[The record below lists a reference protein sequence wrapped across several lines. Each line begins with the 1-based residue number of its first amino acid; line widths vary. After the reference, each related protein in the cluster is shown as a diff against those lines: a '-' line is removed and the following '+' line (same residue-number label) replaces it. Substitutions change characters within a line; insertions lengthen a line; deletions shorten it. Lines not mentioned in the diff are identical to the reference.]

1 MTGSTAVI
9 YVRASTG
16 EQVSSC
22 EQQVRECTE
31 KAKQLGLKVLQV
43 YKDAGIS
50 GARHDRPAYQQM
62 LTAAGNKEFGTLLL
76 WKQSRLGRDQPE
88 VERAMRRLE
97 FHGLRIVTLD
107 GYDTNASTLKNRKL
121 IRVVKGAMDEAY
133 LDDLRDDTLRG
144 QTDQYLKGFWCG
156 GRPYGY
162 KLVEVT
168 SKTEKD
174 VYGRWKRIGSRLEID
189 KEQAK
194 IVREIFER
202 YAHGASPQ
210 RIAADLNAREVPSP
224 GSTWNRKARRCAG
237 WARSGI
243 WQMLRNPLYS
253 GTYYW
258 KKTQW
263 IKPEGGRRVAQ
274 LRKRDEWMSRPAPE
288 LAIVKPG
295 VWKLVQVRL
304 SVNTD
309 KPKDKRLQSG
319 GRAVYLLS
327 GLLRCGECGA
337 HFVLDSATHY
347 RCGSVVDGKAC
358 DNDIR
363 VRRDVA
369 EEVILRPVVN
379 VLLGMDVI
387 AEMVKEMRGY
397 YAERMAELRAMR
409 ATVPAEVEDLDRRIT
424 RLRDRL
430 KAGDP
435 DLAADELAAII
446 QKAEAKRAEL
456 LAAQPEA
463 KRMDKVLHALPA
475 AAEQYRQQIT
485 KGLQGNP
492 TEAGRA
498 RIAVRKLLGDQIN
511 LLPAKGGK
519 HLVAH
524 LEFQRAA
531 LVAGAVG
538 SVGSGGRI

>member
-1 MTGSTAVI
+1 MTAVI

-31 KAKQLGLKVLQV
+31 KAKQLGLKVSEV

-50 GARHDRPAYQQM
+50 GARHDRPEYLKM
-62 LTAAGNKEFGTLLL
+62 LEAAGRKEFGTLLL

-97 FHGLRIVTLD
+97 FHGVRIVTLD
-107 GYDTNASTLKNRKL
+107 GYDTSGSSLKNRKL

-144 QTDQYLKGFWCG
+144 QTEQYLKGYWCG

-162 KLVEVT
+162 RLMEVT
-168 SKTEKD
+168 SPTEKD
-174 VYGRWKRIGSRLEID
+174 VYGRPKRIGSRLEID
-189 KEQAK
+189 KGQAK
-194 IVREIFER
+194 IVREVFER
-202 YAHGASPQ
+202 YAHGGSPQ
-210 RIAADLNAREVPSP
+210 GIAADLNERKVPSP
-224 GSTWNRKARRCAG
+224 GSTWNRKTRRCTG

-263 IKPEGGRRVAQ
+263 IKPEGGRRVVK
-274 LRKRDEWMSRPAPE
+274 LRKKDEWMRRDAPE
-288 LAIVKPG
+288 LAIVKPA

-304 SVNTD
+304 SVNEG

-319 GRAVYLLS
+319 GRAVYVLS
-327 GLLRCGECGA
+327 GLLHCGKCGS

-347 RCGSVVDGKAC
+347 RCGKALDGKGC
-358 DNDIR
+358 ENTIR

-369 EEVILRPVVN
+369 EEVILHKLRDG
-379 VLLGMDVI
+379 LLAPDMVE
-387 AEMVKEMRGY
+387 EMAKEMRSY
-397 YAERMAELRAMR
+397 YDKRMAELRATR
-409 ATVPAEVEDLDRRIT
+409 TLVPAEVEELNKRIA
-424 RLRDRL
+424 RLQERL
-430 KAGDP
+430 KGGDP
-435 DLAADELAAII
+435 DLTADELVAII
-446 QKAEAKRAEL
+446 EKAEAKRADL
-456 LAAQPEA
+456 MASATPE
-463 KRMDKVLHALPA
+463 DKLIGNVLHALPA
-475 AAEQYRQQIT
+475 AAAQYRQQIT
-485 KGLQGNP
+485 KGLQGHP
-492 TEAGRA
+492 AEAGRA
-498 RIAVRKLLGDQIN
+498 RIGVRRLLGDSIK
-511 LLPAKGGK
+511 LMPAEGGG

-524 LEFQRAA
+524 LEFQRLA
-531 LVAGAVG
+531 LLAGAAG

>member
-1 MTGSTAVI
+1 MSLTPNPPLNPKITRF
-9 YVRASTG
+9 YV
-16 EQVSSC
+16 
-22 EQQVRECTE
+22 
-31 KAKQLGLKVLQV
+31 
-43 YKDAGIS
+43 
-50 GARHDRPAYQQM
+50 PA
-62 LTAAGNKEFGTLLL
+62 N
-76 WKQSRLGRDQPE
+76 S
-88 VERAMRRLE
+88 
-97 FHGLRIVTLD
+97 
-107 GYDTNASTLKNRKL
+107 
-121 IRVVKGAMDEAY
+121 
-133 LDDLRDDTLRG
+133 
-144 QTDQYLKGFWCG
+144 
-156 GRPYGY
+156 
-162 KLVEVT
+162 
-168 SKTEKD
+168 
-174 VYGRWKRIGSRLEID
+174 
-189 KEQAK
+189 
-194 IVREIFER
+194 
-202 YAHGASPQ
+202 
-210 RIAADLNAREVPSP
+210 
-224 GSTWNRKARRCAG
+224 
-237 WARSGI
+237 
-243 WQMLRNPLYS
+243 
-253 GTYYW
+253 
-258 KKTQW
+258 
-263 IKPEGGRRVAQ
+263 
-274 LRKRDEWMSRPAPE
+274 
-288 LAIVKPG
+288 
-295 VWKLVQVRL
+295 
-304 SVNTD
+304 
-309 KPKDKRLQSG
+309 
-319 GRAVYLLS
+319 
-327 GLLRCGECGA
+327 
-337 HFVLDSATHY
+337 
-347 RCGSVVDGKAC
+347 KAC

-379 VLLGMDVI
+379 VLLGKDVI

-409 ATVPAEVEDLDRRIT
+409 ATVPAEVEDLDRRIA

-485 KGLQGNP
+485 KGLQGNR

-538 SVGSGGRI
+538 SVGSGGRIR

>member
-1 MTGSTAVI
+1 MTAVI

-31 KAKQLGLKVLQV
+31 KAKQLGLKVSQV

-50 GARHDRPAYQQM
+50 GSRHDRPEYQRM
-62 LTAAGNKEFGTLLL
+62 LAAAERKEFGTLLI

-107 GYDTNASTLKNRKL
+107 GYDTSASTLKNRKL
-121 IRVVKGAMDEAY
+121 IRVIKGAMDEGY

-144 QTDQYLKGFWCG
+144 QTDQFLKGFWAG

-210 RIAADLNAREVPSP
+210 GIAADLNKREVPSP
-224 GSTWNRKARRCAG
+224 GSTWNRKKRRCAG

-253 GTYYW
+253 GIYYW

-263 IKPEGGRRVAQ
+263 IKPEGGRRVVK
-274 LRKRDEWMSRPAPE
+274 LRKKEEWLSRPAPE
-288 LAIVKPG
+288 LAIVKAAI
-295 VWKLVQVRL
+295 WKLAQLRL
-304 SVNTD
+304 SVNED

-319 GRAVYLLS
+319 GRAVYMLS
-327 GLLRCGECGA
+327 GLLHCGECGA

-369 EEVILRPVVN
+369 EEIILRPVVN
-379 VLLGMDVI
+379 VLLGPELI
-387 AEMVKEMRGY
+387 AEMVKEMRTY
-397 YAERMAELRAMR
+397 YEQRMADARAKR
-409 ATVPAEVEDLDRRIT
+409 TQVPAEVEELNKRIA
-424 RLRDRL
+424 RLQGRL

-435 DLAADELAAII
+435 DLTADELVAII
-446 QKAEAKRAEL
+446 QKAEAKRADL
-456 LAAQPEA
+456 LSAEPEV

-475 AAEQYRQQIT
+475 AAAQYRQQIE
-485 KGLQGNP
+485 KGLQGQP
-492 TEAGRA
+492 AEAGRA
-498 RIAVRKLLGDQIN
+498 RIAVRKLLGDQIK
-511 LLPAKGGK
+511 LTPAKGGG
-519 HLVAH
+519 HLIAH

-531 LVAGAVG
+531 LLAGAVG